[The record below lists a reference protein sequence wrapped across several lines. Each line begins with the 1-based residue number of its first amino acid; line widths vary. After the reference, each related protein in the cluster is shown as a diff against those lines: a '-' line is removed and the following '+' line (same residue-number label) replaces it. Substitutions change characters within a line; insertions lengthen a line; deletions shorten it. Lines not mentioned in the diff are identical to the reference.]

1 MATTDYLEADL
12 WIVSKNEGTAKAY
25 KKSRLVV
32 QGFNDMGK
40 RTILTQAPTIQR
52 VSQRLLLCLFVIIK
66 PRLQI
71 LLRDISQAYVQS
83 TSFLNREFFVKAPR
97 ELGLDDDHVLLIL
110 KPLYGI
116 PEAGNHWYYTYHKH
130 FEHNLHMEESTY
142 DSCLLISKSDRSEN
156 FGFGIIGLQTDDT
169 LILCDEKFAAK
180 EEIERQRANFIAKPV
195 TYLTKMRPI
204 NFNGSNI
211 SLDEDGNIMLT
222 QQNHCNKIRLINQN
236 DDIKSQYISQR
247 ALGAY
252 IATVCQ
258 PEASFDL
265 SRAAQVINPETND
278 VSQLNKRLTWQ
289 KSNQTRGLKF
299 VPLDYNSLKILVFT
313 DGSFANCNEDMT
325 SQIGFVI
332 CLADNSNKANI
343 VHWSSTKC
351 KRVTRSVL
359 SSELYAMVIG
369 FDMATVIKSTIEKIF
384 KSTKISSLPCRVPL
398 ILCTD
403 SRSLYE
409 CLSKLGTTT
418 EKRLMIDIMAIRQSY
433 EHREVTE
440 IRWIAGSKNPAD
452 ALTKGKACSAL
463 KKLIDR
469 NEIDISTDSWVEICV
484 QNNDL
489 N

>member
-1 MATTDYLEADL
+1 M
-12 WIVSKNEGTAKAY
+12 K
-25 KKSRLVV
+25 
-32 QGFNDMGK
+32 
-40 RTILTQAPTIQR
+40 
-52 VSQRLLLCLFVIIK
+52 
-66 PRLQI
+66 
-71 LLRDISQAYVQS
+71 
-83 TSFLNREFFVKAPR
+83 
-97 ELGLDDDHVLLIL
+97 
-110 KPLYGI
+110 
-116 PEAGNHWYYTYHKH
+116 
-130 FEHNLHMEESTY
+130 ESTY

-156 FGFGIIGLQTDDT
+156 FGFGITGLQTDDT

-180 EEIERQRANFIAKPV
+180 EEIERQRANFIAKSV

-359 SSELYAMVIG
+359 SSVLYSMVIG

-384 KSTKISSLPCRVPL
+384 KSV
-398 ILCTD
+398 
-403 SRSLYE
+403 
-409 CLSKLGTTT
+409 
-418 EKRLMIDIMAIRQSY
+418 
-433 EHREVTE
+433 
-440 IRWIAGSKNPAD
+440 AGSIDVGDNRASPNNKSVNYQNLPKED
-452 ALTKGKACSAL
+452 LSVLSSTIYTDLTYST
-463 KKLIDR
+463 
-469 NEIDISTDSWVEICV
+469 ISPLFILTQQISPSHKFFT
-484 QNNDL
+484 
-489 N
+489 